1 MSTSVEE
8 QRNNPLHGLSM
19 EKLLTELVEHYG
31 WKILYASMRFH
42 CFKVNPS
49 IEGSLKFLK
58 KTEWARIK
66 LENFYLSR
74 FKRMP
79 KPRDFEFDLAPRERG
94 FSLHI
99 VPREPMELTIE
110 SIELSQAKAASA
122 HKERSQQK
130 RDDRE
135 FSRHSRGASK
145 HPYRDNQAG
154 PQERP
159 KDRRAKKAQ
168 KKAKSHPTIQ
178 ATLGMSK
185 KIGFGLRAPSF
196 IASILLVFSLVP
208 TLRVEMNRSNT

>member
-1 MSTSVEE
+1 LEIEMKPSVEE
-8 QRNNPLHGLSM
+8 QRNNPLHGLST
-19 EKLLTELVEHYG
+19 ETLLTELVEYYG
-31 WKILYASMRFH
+31 WKILYAAMRFH

-49 IEGSLKFLK
+49 VTGSLKFLK

-79 KPRDFEFDLAPRERG
+79 KARESEYDLAPRERG

-122 HKERSQQK
+122 HKEHSQRK

-135 FSRHSRGASK
+135 FSRHSRGHDSRKDTSK
-145 HPYRDNQAG
+145 HPYRENFA
-154 PQERP
+154 ERP
-159 KDRRAKKAQ
+159 KDRRAVKDKPKNDEAPYD
-168 KKAKSHPTIQ
+168 PTNPWNI
-178 ATLGMSK
+178 
-185 KIGFGLRAPSF
+185 
-196 IASILLVFSLVP
+196 
-208 TLRVEMNRSNT
+208 